1 MKSQLS
7 NISSLRKIL
16 WIDAVLGGITAF
28 AGLSMYRLARHFLGL
43 PTNVILF
50 IAAVTLAYALM
61 ALTLALQ
68 YRPSVL
74 SLKVLTY
81 ANWAWTVISII
92 LLISYFGT
100 ATIFGIIFLVLQVI
114 VVGTLAYLEGK
125 HVK

>member
-7 NISSLRKIL
+7 NIPSLRKIL
-16 WIDAVLGGITAF
+16 WIDAILGGVTAF
-28 AGLSMYRLARHFLGL
+28 AGLSMYRLTRHFLGL

-68 YRPSVL
+68 YRPSAL

-100 ATIFGIIFLVLQVI
+100 ATVFGITFLILQVI